1 MRKHIHTWMLV
12 AGLVATLVAGCGE
25 EPIGEAASLAFAQQW
40 QTTVASTL
48 EERSE
53 GAPVRRATKTRL
65 EAAAQRDEASN
76 RRDTPPFMVLA
87 NEFYATR
94 EYKSLFVEHGQL
106 NARGKAVWEAM
117 QDLEAHV
124 LDPRP
129 YRLAEIQKA
138 LEAMESK
145 ASALANK
152 DLEPSPEEVAMV
164 SAWIAT
170 KKPSEF
176 SLDDTSYASMTEY
189 LLGSEQGQRLNG
201 TMEKLAE
208 LGQQVADSSAHVEEL
223 LAHAF
228 LRFAYESRYFRARK
242 MFIHPREDDFYND
255 PEIKQTRPDT
265 EKGSFVAG
273 GVWRRAAAIAE
284 GMYSQPVYARRE
296 LSAALGRLAGSDKP
310 EDVISG
316 LAPQQPQ
323 YSALVEE
330 HKRYQ
335 EIVAAGGWKKV
346 NPDKSLKPG
355 MSSSAVKDLKDRLA
369 VEGYLKG
376 EPGSF
381 SALYDADL
389 SDAVKAYQKTHQ
401 MQVTGSPHTVFWK
414 SLNVPAE
421 RRLEQIR
428 VNIQRWRDT
437 NIRHREDS
445 AYVFINVADFHAEG
459 WRDGQREVR
468 HRVVVGNNDLVC
480 DPETEECTKA
490 NRTPIPIAAYIDRMI
505 YNPFWNVTPRV
516 RKNEILPEVQK
527 SIEAKYAKIKEKAQM
542 TPPSLLAAPDMA
554 APSTDP
560 LAGLPYYNPETGV
573 IDVSTTVPEHVPAW
587 YAENNYEV
595 MYPGKSWEY
604 VRMTPGAHNA
614 LGYVKIIF
622 PNLHDVYLHDTNAR
636 ALFGND
642 IRAYSHGCMRLE
654 KPLDFAAWL
663 IDRDGQQGKHDLDN
677 VLKTGEYLPVFL
689 QKQVPVFVEYYTVRV
704 DDDGRANFL
713 ADVYDLDDN
722 PHLPEPSQKPV
733 DL

>member
-1 MRKHIHTWMLV
+1 MKKQIKTWMLV
-12 AGLVATLVAGCGE
+12 AGLIATLVTGCGE

-48 EERSE
+48 EEQSE
-53 GAPVRRATKTRL
+53 GAPVRRAIKARM
-65 EAAAQRDEASN
+65 EAASQRDESSTN
-76 RRDTPPFMVLA
+76 RDTPPFMALA
-87 NEFYATR
+87 NEFYGGR

-106 NARGKAVWEAM
+106 NARGKAVWDAM
-117 QDLEAHV
+117 QELEAQV

-138 LEAMESK
+138 LDEMGSK
-145 ASALANK
+145 ASALAQK
-152 DLEPSPEEVAMV
+152 DLAPNPEEVAAV
-164 SAWIAT
+164 SQWVAA
-170 KKPSEF
+170 KRPSEF
-176 SLDDTSYASMTEY
+176 SLDDSSYGAMTEY
-189 LLGSEQGQRLNG
+189 LLASEHGQRLKSS
-201 TMEKLAE
+201 MEKMTE

-228 LRFAYESRYFRARK
+228 LRYAYESRYFRARK

-255 PEIKQTRPDT
+255 PEIKQSRPDT
-265 EKGSFVAG
+265 EKGSYVAG
-273 GVWRRAAAIAE
+273 VLWRRAAAVAE

-296 LSAALGRLAGSDKP
+296 LTAALGRLAKSEKP
-310 EDVISG
+310 EEVVSS
-316 LAPQQPQ
+316 LPPSQPQ
-323 YSALVEE
+323 YALLVEE

-346 NPDKSLKPG
+346 DPDKSLKPG
-355 MSSSAVKDLKDRLA
+355 VSGQAVKGLKDRLA
-369 VEGYLKG
+369 QEGYLKG

-381 SALYDADL
+381 SAVYDADL
-389 SDAVKAYQKTHQ
+389 SDAVKAYQRTHQ
-401 MQVTGSPHTVFWK
+401 MQVTGAPHNVFWK

-437 NIRHREDS
+437 NIRHEDDR

-468 HRVVVGNNDLVC
+468 HRVVVGNNELVC
-480 DPETEECTKA
+480 DPETEECSKA

-527 SIEAKYAKIKEKAQM
+527 SIEAKYAKIKEQAQM
-542 TPPSLLAAPDMA
+542 SPPSMLAAPDAA

-560 LAGLPYYNPETGV
+560 LAGLPYYNPETGL
-573 IDVSTTVPEHVPAW
+573 IDVSTTDPEHVPAW

-614 LGYVKIIF
+614 LGFVKIIF
-622 PNLHDVYLHDTNAR
+622 PNFHDVYLHDTNAR

-642 IRAYSHGCMRLE
+642 IRAYSHGCMRLD
-654 KPLDFAAWL
+654 KPLDFAGWL
-663 IDRDGQQGKHDLDN
+663 LERDGQKEKYDIDK

-689 QKQVPVFVEYYTVRV
+689 QRQVPVFVEYYTVRV

-713 ADVYDLDDN
+713 ADIYDLDDN
-722 PHLPEPSQKPV
+722 PHLPEPGQKPV
-733 DL
+733 EL